1 MPPYNPPVLAPNGA
15 RPQGVPVSASPFSYD
30 LVTIGS
36 GPGGYVAAIRAAQ
49 LGLRTAI
56 VEKDARVPGVGLG
69 GTCNHR
75 GCIPTKA
82 MLKSATLLTEA
93 RAAAEFGVK
102 TAGVELDFAA
112 VGKFRDKLVFK
123 GARGVEYQ
131 MKKHK
136 IDVHAGHGRLAGP
149 NAVVVSDGGGE
160 TRLETK
166 NVLIATGS
174 VPRDLPFL
182 KADGERILNSDHIL
196 KIPSVPA
203 SLLVIG
209 SGAVGAEFASCFSR
223 FGSKTIL
230 VEVLP
235 RLLPVEDEEISKEI
249 ERSFR
254 KKGIE
259 CHTKTAV
266 ESATPNPDGSVT
278 VAAKGPEGAPLSWT
292 VEKVLLA
299 VGRKPVTDGLG
310 LETAGVSTEKGYVAV
325 DERQGTNVPNVW
337 AIGDVTP
344 TIWLAHVASAEGIVA
359 AETIAGYPTVPIN
372 RDQVPGCTYCDPE
385 VASIGLTEAKARER
399 GYDVAVGKF
408 GFQVLAK
415 SAMEHTNEGFVKVVS
430 EKRFDEILGVH
441 IIGPHAT
448 ELISEAAALLR
459 CEATTEEM
467 IRTIHAHPTLSEA
480 LHEAAEAVH
489 GQNIHG

>member
-1 MPPYNPPVLAPNGA
+1 
-15 RPQGVPVSASPFSYD
+15 VSASPFSYD
-30 LVTIGS
+30 LVIVGS
-36 GPGGYVAAIRAAQ
+36 GPGGYVAAVRAAQ
-49 LGLRTAI
+49 LGLRTAL

-69 GTCNHR
+69 GTCLHR

-82 MLKSATLLTEA
+82 MLKSATLLSEV
-93 RAAAEFGVK
+93 RDAADFGVRA
-102 TAGVELDFAA
+102 TGVELDFAG
-112 VGKFRDKLVFK
+112 VVKFRDKVVTK
-123 GARGVEYQ
+123 GARGVEYL

-136 IDVHAGHGRLAGP
+136 VDVHAGWGRLVSRER
-149 NAVVVSDGGGE
+149 VVVTHDGGE
-160 TRLETK
+160 TFLQAK

-196 KIPSVPA
+196 KSTSVPK

-223 FGSKTIL
+223 YGTKTIL

-259 CHTKTAV
+259 CHAKTGV
-266 ESATPNPDGSVT
+266 ESVTPNADGTLT
-278 VAAKGPEGAPLSWT
+278 VAAKGPAGQALSWT

-299 VGRKPVTDGLG
+299 VGRRPVTQGLG
-310 LETAGVSTEKGYVAV
+310 LEAAGVVTENGYVVV
-325 DERQGTNVPNVW
+325 DSHQRTNIPGVY

-359 AETIAGYPTVPIN
+359 AETIAGYPTHPVN

-385 VASIGLTEAKARER
+385 VASIGLTEAKALER

-408 GFQVLAK
+408 GFQVLSK
-415 SAMEHTNEGFVKVVS
+415 SAMEHTNEGFVKIVS
-430 EKRFDEILGVH
+430 EKKYDEILGVH
-441 IIGPHAT
+441 IVGPHAT
-448 ELISEAAALLR
+448 ELIAEAGALLR

-489 GQNIHG
+489 GHNIHG

>member
-1 MPPYNPPVLAPNGA
+1 M
-15 RPQGVPVSASPFSYD
+15 SASPFSYD
-30 LVTIGS
+30 LVIVGS

-49 LGLRTAI
+49 LGLRTAL

-69 GTCNHR
+69 GTCLHR

-82 MLKSATLLTEA
+82 MLKSATLLSEV
-93 RAAAEFGVK
+93 RDAEDFGVRA
-102 TAGVELDFAA
+102 TGVELDFAG
-112 VGKFRDKLVFK
+112 VVKFRDKVVTK
-123 GARGVEYQ
+123 GARGVEYL

-136 IDVHAGHGRLAGP
+136 VDVHAGWGRLVSRER
-149 NAVVVSDGGGE
+149 VVVTHDGGE
-160 TRLETK
+160 TFLQAK

-196 KIPSVPA
+196 KSTSVPK

-223 FGSKTIL
+223 YGTKTIL

-259 CHTKTAV
+259 CHAKTGV
-266 ESATPNPDGSVT
+266 ESVTPNADGTLT
-278 VAAKGPEGAPLSWT
+278 VAAKGPAGQALSWT

-299 VGRKPVTDGLG
+299 VGRRPVTQGLG
-310 LETAGVSTEKGYVAV
+310 LEAAGVVTENGYVVV
-325 DERQGTNVPNVW
+325 DSHQRTNIPGVY

-359 AETIAGYPTVPIN
+359 AETIAGYPTHPVN

-385 VASIGLTEAKARER
+385 VASIGLTEAKALER

-408 GFQVLAK
+408 GFQVLSK
-415 SAMEHTNEGFVKVVS
+415 SAMEHTNEGFVKIVS
-430 EKRFDEILGVH
+430 EKKYDEILGVH
-441 IIGPHAT
+441 IVGPHAT
-448 ELISEAAALLR
+448 ELIAEAGALLR

-489 GQNIHG
+489 GHNIHG

>member
-1 MPPYNPPVLAPNGA
+1 MTAPA
-15 RPQGVPVSASPFSYD
+15 YD
-30 LVTIGS
+30 LVVIGS

-49 LGLRTAI
+49 LGLKTAV
-56 VEKDARVPGVGLG
+56 VEKDAKVPGVGLG
-69 GTCNHR
+69 GTCLHR

-82 MLKSATLLTEA
+82 MLKSATLLDEA
-93 RAAAEFGVK
+93 KHAADFGVK
-102 TAGVELDFAA
+102 TSGVELDFAGVA
-112 VGKFRDKLVFK
+112 KFRDKVVLK
-123 GARGVEYQ
+123 GARGVEYL
-131 MKKHK
+131 MKKHR
-136 IDVHAGHGRLAGP
+136 IEVQAGFGRLDGP
-149 NAVVVSDGGGE
+149 GRVAVVAGGSE
-160 TRLETK
+160 TVLEAK

-182 KADGERILNSDHIL
+182 KADGASILNSDHIL
-196 KIPSVPA
+196 KSTSVPA

-209 SGAVGAEFASCFSR
+209 SGAVGSEFASCFSR
-223 FGSKTIL
+223 YGTKTVL

-249 ERSFR
+249 EKSFR
-254 KKGIE
+254 KRGIA
-259 CHTKTAV
+259 CHAKTAV
-266 ESATPNPDGSVT
+266 EAVTRNPDGSVT
-278 VAAKGPEGAPLSWT
+278 VAATGPAGESLSWT

-299 VGRKPVTDGLG
+299 VGRRPLTDGLG
-310 LETAGVSTEKGYVAV
+310 LETAGVAVEKGYVVV
-325 DERQGTNVPNVW
+325 DAFQRTNVPGVW

-359 AETIAGYPTVPIN
+359 AEAMAGAPTRPIN
-372 RDQVPGCTYCDPE
+372 RDQVPGCTYTDPE
-385 VASIGLTEAKARER
+385 VASIGLSEAKARER

-408 GFQVLAK
+408 AFPVLAK
-415 SAMEHTNEGFVKVVS
+415 SGMEHTNEGFVKIVS
-430 EKRFDEILGVH
+430 EKKYDEVLGVH
-441 IIGPHAT
+441 IVGPHAT
-448 ELISEAAALLR
+448 ELIGQAAAFLR

>member
-1 MPPYNPPVLAPNGA
+1 
-15 RPQGVPVSASPFSYD
+15 VSASPYD
-30 LVTIGS
+30 LVVIGS

-49 LGLRTAI
+49 LGLRTAL
-56 VEKDARVPGVGLG
+56 VEKDAKVPGVGLG
-69 GTCNHR
+69 GTCLHR

-82 MLKSATLLTEA
+82 MLKSATLLDEA
-93 RAAAEFGVK
+93 RHAADFGVK
-102 TAGVELDFAA
+102 TSGVELDFPA
-112 VGKFRDKLVFK
+112 VARFRDKVVLK
-123 GARGVEYQ
+123 GARGVEYL
-131 MKKHK
+131 MKKNR
-136 IDVHAGHGRLAGP
+136 IDVYAGIGRLVGTDRV
-149 NAVVVSDGGGE
+149 AVMSEGGE
-160 TRLETK
+160 TALETK

-182 KADGERILNSDHIL
+182 KADGQSILNSDHVL
-196 KIPSVPA
+196 KSTSIPA

-209 SGAVGAEFASCFSR
+209 SGAVGSEFASCYSR
-223 FGSKTIL
+223 FGTKTIL

-254 KKGIE
+254 KKGIA
-259 CHTKTAV
+259 CHVKTAV
-266 ESATPNPDGSVT
+266 EAVTRNEDGTVT
-278 VAAKGPEGAPLSWT
+278 VAATGPDGKPLSWT

-299 VGRKPVTDGLG
+299 VGRRPVTEGLG
-310 LETAGVSTEKGYVAV
+310 LEAAGVTMEKGYVV
-325 DERQGTNVPNVW
+325 VNDHQRTNVPGIF

-359 AETIAGYPTVPIN
+359 AETMAGVPTRPIN
-372 RDQVPGCTYCDPE
+372 RDQVPGCTYTDPE

-408 GFQVLAK
+408 AFPVLAK
-415 SAMEHTNEGFVKVVS
+415 SAMEHTNEGFVKIVS
-430 EKRFDEILGVH
+430 EKKFDEVLGVH
-441 IIGPHAT
+441 IVGPHAT
-448 ELISEAAALLR
+448 ELIGQAAAFLR

>member
-1 MPPYNPPVLAPNGA
+1 M
-15 RPQGVPVSASPFSYD
+15 SASPYD
-30 LVTIGS
+30 VVVIGS

-49 LGLRTAI
+49 LGLKTAL
-56 VEKDARVPGVGLG
+56 VERDAKVPGIGLG
-69 GTCNHR
+69 GTCLHR

-82 MLKSATLLTEA
+82 MLKSATLFDEA
-93 RAAAEFGVK
+93 RHAADFGVR
-102 TAGVELDFAA
+102 TSGVELDFASVA
-112 VGKFRDKLVFK
+112 KFRDKVVLK
-123 GARGVEYQ
+123 GARGVDYL

-136 IDVHAGHGRLAGP
+136 IDVYAGLGRLEGAGR
-149 NAVVVSDGGGE
+149 VVVTGEGGE
-160 TRLETK
+160 TRLETR
-166 NVLIATGS
+166 NVLVATGS
-174 VPRDLPFL
+174 APRDLPFL
-182 KADGERILNSDHIL
+182 KADGESILNSDHVL
-196 KIPSVPA
+196 RSTSVPA

-209 SGAVGAEFASCFSR
+209 SGAVGAEFASCYAR
-223 FGSKTIL
+223 FGTKTVL

-254 KKGIE
+254 KKGIA
-259 CHTKTAV
+259 CHVKTAV
-266 ESATPNPDGSVT
+266 EAVTKDADGGVT
-278 VAAKGPEGAPLSWT
+278 VAATGPDGKPLAWT

-299 VGRKPVTDGLG
+299 VGRRPVTEGLG
-310 LETAGVSTEKGYVAV
+310 LEAAGVRTEKGYVVV
-325 DERQGTNVPNVW
+325 DDHQRTNVPGIF

-359 AETIAGYPTVPIN
+359 AETMAGVPTQPIN
-372 RDQVPGCTYCDPE
+372 RDQVPGCTYTDPE
-385 VASIGLTEAKARER
+385 VASIGLTETKARER
-399 GYDVAVGKF
+399 GHDVAVGRF
-408 GFQVLAK
+408 AFPILAK
-415 SAMEHTNEGFVKVVS
+415 SAMEHTNEGFVKIVS
-430 EKRFDEILGVH
+430 EKKYDEILGVH

-448 ELISEAAALLR
+448 ELIGQAAAFLR

>member
-1 MPPYNPPVLAPNGA
+1 M
-15 RPQGVPVSASPFSYD
+15 SASPFSYD
-30 LVTIGS
+30 LVIVGS
-36 GPGGYVAAIRAAQ
+36 GPGGYVAAVRAAQ
-49 LGLRTAI
+49 LGLRTAL

-69 GTCNHR
+69 GTCLHR

-82 MLKSATLLTEA
+82 MLKSATLLTEV
-93 RAAAEFGVK
+93 RDAADFGVRA
-102 TAGVELDFAA
+102 TGVELDFAG
-112 VGKFRDKLVFK
+112 VVKFRDKVVTK
-123 GARGVEYQ
+123 GARGVEYL

-136 IDVHAGHGRLAGP
+136 VDVHAGWGRLVSRER
-149 NAVVVSDGGGE
+149 VVITHDGGE
-160 TRLETK
+160 TFLQAK

-196 KIPSVPA
+196 KSTSVPK

-223 FGSKTIL
+223 YGTKTIL

-259 CHTKTAV
+259 CHAKTGV
-266 ESATPNPDGSVT
+266 ESVTPNADGTLT
-278 VAAKGPEGAPLSWT
+278 VAAKGPAGQALSWT

-299 VGRKPVTDGLG
+299 VGRRPVTQGLG
-310 LETAGVSTEKGYVAV
+310 LEAAGVVTENGYVVV
-325 DERQGTNVPNVW
+325 DSHQRTNIPGVY

-359 AETIAGYPTVPIN
+359 AETIAGYPTQPVN

-408 GFQVLAK
+408 GFQVLSK
-415 SAMEHTNEGFVKVVS
+415 SAMEHTNEGFVKIVS
-430 EKRFDEILGVH
+430 EKKYDEILGVH
-441 IIGPHAT
+441 IVGPHAT
-448 ELISEAAALLR
+448 ELIAEASALLR

>member
-1 MPPYNPPVLAPNGA
+1 M
-15 RPQGVPVSASPFSYD
+15 SASPFSYD
-30 LVTIGS
+30 LVIVGS

-49 LGLRTAI
+49 LGLRTAL

-69 GTCNHR
+69 GTCLHR

-82 MLKSATLLTEA
+82 MLKSATLLSEV
-93 RAAAEFGVK
+93 RDAEDFGVRA
-102 TAGVELDFAA
+102 TGVELDFAG
-112 VGKFRDKLVFK
+112 VVKFRDKVVTK
-123 GARGVEYQ
+123 GARGVEYL
-131 MKKHK
+131 MKKHRV
-136 IDVHAGHGRLAGP
+136 DVHAGWGRLVSRER
-149 NAVVVSDGGGE
+149 VVITHDGGE
-160 TRLETK
+160 TFLQAK

-196 KIPSVPA
+196 KSTSVPK

-223 FGSKTIL
+223 YGTKTVL

-259 CHTKTAV
+259 CHAKTGV
-266 ESATPNPDGSVT
+266 ESVTPNADGTLT
-278 VAAKGPEGAPLSWT
+278 VAAKGPAGQALSWT

-299 VGRKPVTDGLG
+299 VGRRPVTQGLG
-310 LETAGVSTEKGYVAV
+310 LEAAGVVTENGYVVV
-325 DERQGTNVPNVW
+325 DSHQRTNIPGVY

-359 AETIAGYPTVPIN
+359 AETIAGYPTHPVN

-385 VASIGLTEAKARER
+385 VASIGLTEAKALER

-408 GFQVLAK
+408 GFQVLSK
-415 SAMEHTNEGFVKVVS
+415 SAMEHTNEGFVKIVS
-430 EKRFDEILGVH
+430 EKKYDEILGVH
-441 IIGPHAT
+441 IVGPHAT
-448 ELISEAAALLR
+448 ELIAEAGALLR

-489 GQNIHG
+489 GHNIHG

>member
-1 MPPYNPPVLAPNGA
+1 M
-15 RPQGVPVSASPFSYD
+15 SASPFSYD
-30 LVTIGS
+30 LVIIGS

-56 VEKDARVPGVGLG
+56 VEKDAKVPGVGLG
-69 GTCNHR
+69 GTCLHR

-93 RAAAEFGVK
+93 RDAAEFGVK
-102 TAGVELDFAA
+102 TAGVELDFPA
-112 VGKFRDKLVFK
+112 VAKFRDKVVIK

-131 MKKHK
+131 MKKNK
-136 IDVHAGHGRLAGP
+136 VDVHAGRGRLAGP
-149 NAVVVSDGGGE
+149 NAVIVTSDGGE
-160 TRLETK
+160 TRLEAK

-182 KADGERILNSDHIL
+182 KADGHRILNSDHIL
-196 KIPSVPA
+196 KSTSVPT

-223 FGSKTIL
+223 YGTKTTL

-235 RLLPVEDEEISKEI
+235 RLLPVEDEEISREI
-249 ERSFR
+249 EKSFR
-254 KKGIE
+254 KKRIE
-259 CHTKTAV
+259 CHVKTGV
-266 ESATPNPDGSVT
+266 ESATPNADGTIT
-278 VAAKGPEGAPLSWT
+278 VAAKGPDGAPLSWT

-299 VGRKPVTDGLG
+299 VGRKPVTEGIG
-310 LETAGVSTEKGYVAV
+310 LETAGIVTDRGYVVV
-325 DERQGTNVPNVW
+325 DKWQRTNVPNVW

-359 AETIAGYPTVPIN
+359 AEVMAGYPTHAIN

-430 EKRFDEILGVH
+430 EKKYDEILGVH

-489 GQNIHG
+489 GHNIHG